1 MLSELKKPLAL
12 ALQNILYAGYDPGQ
26 ELSRLY
32 ILTGKFSANCHI
44 KPKKSLLIISFRTR
58 PSEKMSVKTED
69 SVGAAGRSRCHIS
82 FFFWARHE
90 AIYQN

>member
-1 MLSELKKPLAL
+1 MLVMTLARNYL
-12 ALQNILYAGYDPGQ
+12 DFT
-26 ELSRLY
+26 
-32 ILTGKFSANCHI
+32 LTGKSSANCHI
-44 KPKKSLLIISFRTR
+44 KPKKKSLLIISFRSR